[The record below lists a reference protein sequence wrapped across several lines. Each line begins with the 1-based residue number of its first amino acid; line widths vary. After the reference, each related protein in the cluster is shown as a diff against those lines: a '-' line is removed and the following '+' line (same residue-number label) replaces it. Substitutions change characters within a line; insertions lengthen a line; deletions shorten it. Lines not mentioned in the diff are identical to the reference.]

1 MAKFSVDDKLSAVL
15 RYVVGKE
22 THASIAASIGATK
35 SIQIPIN
42 VII

>member
-1 MAKFSVDDKLSAVL
+1 MAKFSADDKLSAVL

-35 SIQIPIN
+35 SESFRKAYTG
-42 VII
+42 